1 MKNASNEDFSART
14 GIRNGVQASTYS
26 LEAKVEAPIVITSD
40 TGNVA
45 NTGLQAGDYTV
56 NQTSMSTMDRARV
69 DQPVP
74 QVLKY

>member
-1 MKNASNEDFSART
+1 MVFKQVN
-14 GIRNGVQASTYS
+14 S

-56 NQTSMSTMDRARV
+56 NQTSMSTR
-69 DQPVP
+69 QGSS
-74 QVLKY
+74 